1 VGRAEHAK
9 RAEAEAEAEV
19 EVEVEEVV
27 EVVEEEV
34 EVKESAWRTSKTPIL
49 NSPKRT
55 HTYISAPP
63 KVCIQKW
70 HQKILLLLLLL

>member
-1 VGRAEHAK
+1 
-9 RAEAEAEAEV
+9 V
-19 EVEVEEVV
+19 EVEVEEEVEVEV

-34 EVKESAWRTSKTPIL
+34 GAEESAWRTSKTPIL